1 MKRWLIYVILIGI
14 NLLYAC
20 VSLFTKYTSQ
30 QEFLSWRYICGLA
43 GAVGVMGIY
52 AILWQLV
59 LKRVELS
66 LAYMFKGTSI
76 VFVMLLAYWL
86 FSEQITW
93 NNIIGAMII
102 ILGIVLYANDS
113 KPIAN
118 RQSPKAEE

>member
-1 MKRWLIYVILIGI
+1 MRLKTIVILLLINLIYAVVSIL
-14 NLLYAC
+14 
-20 VSLFTKYTSQ
+20 TKYTSQ

-118 RQSPKAEE
+118 RQSPNAEE

>member
-1 MKRWLIYVILIGI
+1 MRLKTIVILLLINLIYAVVSIL
-14 NLLYAC
+14 
-20 VSLFTKYTSQ
+20 TKYTSQ

-76 VFVMLLAYWL
+76 VFVMLLAFWL
-86 FSEQITW
+86 FSEQMTW
-93 NNIIGAMII
+93 NNIVGAIII

-113 KPIAN
+113 KPIVN
-118 RQSPKAEE
+118 RQSPNADE

>member
-43 GAVGVMGIY
+43 GAVCVMGIY

-118 RQSPKAEE
+118 RQSPNAEE

>member
-1 MKRWLIYVILIGI
+1 MRLKTIIILLLINLIYAVVSIL
-14 NLLYAC
+14 
-20 VSLFTKYTSQ
+20 TKYTSQ

-66 LAYMFKGTSI
+66 LAYMFKGTGI

-118 RQSPKAEE
+118 RQSPNAEE

>member
-1 MKRWLIYVILIGI
+1 MRLKTIVILLLINLIYAVVSIL
-14 NLLYAC
+14 
-20 VSLFTKYTSQ
+20 TKYTSQ

-43 GAVGVMGIY
+43 GAVGVMGVY

-118 RQSPKAEE
+118 RQSLNAEE